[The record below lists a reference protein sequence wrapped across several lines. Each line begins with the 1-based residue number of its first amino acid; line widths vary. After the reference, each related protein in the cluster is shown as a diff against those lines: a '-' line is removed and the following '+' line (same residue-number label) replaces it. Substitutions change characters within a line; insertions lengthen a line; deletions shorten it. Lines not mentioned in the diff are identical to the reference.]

1 MNFIDISITNT
12 MLENKLRFWRIIAG
26 LFGEYPKHSEL
37 NHLTEASYDKNVAF
51 GLADLL
57 D

>member
-1 MNFIDISITNT
+1 MNFIDINITNT
-12 MLENKLRFWRIIAG
+12 MLENKLRVWRIIAG